1 MDKKELRAH
10 ILSRWQKLKTER
22 DPFIPQWKSIATH
35 IRPAT
40 GKFLLRGPKNEA
52 RERFNEIFD
61 NTATGASNL
70 LSSGLMSGLTDPS
83 QQWFYLTTG
92 SPTLDES
99 PAVKQWLADV
109 SQVIYM
115 GLSRTN
121 AYQSLHHFWLEV
133 SLYGTAAMM
142 IQEDDER
149 GFYCYPFTIGE
160 YAIACNHKGIPD
172 TLYREL
178 MMTVAQIVQQY
189 GYENVPRGIKALYD
203 QRQYDQEKAVIH
215 AIEPRYDRDI
225 TKQDNKNMPF
235 RAVHM
240 LVDADSDEHSIL
252 LESGYN
258 EFPAIVGRWGA
269 ISTDTYSCE
278 SPGMTALGDVR
289 QLKHEQMQKGNAID
303 LIVDPP
309 RLLPTSAK
317 DAELDFAPGGLS
329 FVDMPTNGSQ
339 SNNATTAVG
348 NINPITVD
356 IQEVQGRIK
365 AAFFTDLFLMLS
377 NQAEIARMTAT
388 AVARLQEEKLIM
400 LGPILSRFNNEVL
413 NPFIGRIFSILSRA
427 GIFPPPPQELQGT
440 ELNIEYTSML
450 ARSQKEV
457 QANTDMEAITQV
469 CQLAQ
474 VDPSVLDRIN
484 LDNAIKIIFDK
495 KGVSPS
501 LLRSD
506 EEVRQIQQQRAQ
518 QQQQMA
524 QQEQAQQGVDALSK
538 LGKVPAGGDTMA
550 GQAVEALQAEMG
562 Q

>member
-1 MDKKELRAH
+1 
-10 ILSRWQKLKTER
+10 
-22 DPFIPQWKSIATH
+22 
-35 IRPAT
+35 
-40 GKFLLRGPKNEA
+40 
-52 RERFNEIFD
+52 
-61 NTATGASNL
+61 
-70 LSSGLMSGLTDPS
+70 
-83 QQWFYLTTG
+83 
-92 SPTLDES
+92 
-99 PAVKQWLADV
+99 
-109 SQVIYM
+109 
-115 GLSRTN
+115 
-121 AYQSLHHFWLEV
+121 
-133 SLYGTAAMM
+133 
-142 IQEDDER
+142 
-149 GFYCYPFTIGE
+149 
-160 YAIACNHKGIPD
+160 
-172 TLYREL
+172 
-178 MMTVAQIVQQY
+178 
-189 GYENVPRGIKALYD
+189 
-203 QRQYDQEKAVIH
+203 
-215 AIEPRYDRDI
+215 
-225 TKQDNKNMPF
+225 
-235 RAVHM
+235 
-240 LVDADSDEHSIL
+240 
-252 LESGYN
+252 
-258 EFPAIVGRWGA
+258 
-269 ISTDTYSCE
+269 
-278 SPGMTALGDVR
+278 MTALGDVR

-427 GIFPPPPQELQGT
+427 GVFPPPPQELQGT

-506 EEVRQIQQQRAQ
+506 EEVQQIQQQRAQ

>member
-1 MDKKELRAH
+1 MDKEDLRAH
-10 ILSRWQKLKTER
+10 ILQRWQKLKTER
-22 DPFIPQWKSIATH
+22 DAFIPQWESIATH

-40 GKFLLRGPKNEA
+40 GKFLLHGDKNEA
-52 RERFNEIFD
+52 RHRFNEIFD
-61 NTATGASNL
+61 NTATSASNL

-92 SPTLDES
+92 SPKLDES
-99 PAVKQWLADV
+99 PAVKQWLSDV
-109 SQVIYM
+109 AQIIYM

-133 SLYGTAAMM
+133 SLYGTAAMI
-142 IQEDDER
+142 IQEDDEK
-149 GFYCYPFTIGE
+149 GFYCYPLTIGE
-160 YAIACNHKGIPD
+160 YAIACDSKGIPN

-178 MMTVAQIVQQY
+178 LMTVSQLVHQY
-189 GYENVPRGIKALYD
+189 GYENLPRSVQELYD
-203 QRQYDQEKAVIH
+203 NKQYDKEKAVIH
-215 AIEPRYDRDI
+215 AIEPRFERDI
-225 TKQDNKNMPF
+225 TKRDNKNMPF
-235 RAVHM
+235 RAVH
-240 LVDADSDEHSIL
+240 LLRDADSDKGSIL
-252 LESGYN
+252 RESGYN

-269 ISTDTYSCE
+269 VSTDTYSCE

-339 SNNATTAVG
+339 SNNATSSVG

-356 IQEVQGRIK
+356 IQEVQQRINK
-365 AAFFTDLFLMLS
+365 AFFTDLFLMLS
-377 NQAEIARMTAT
+377 NQVEIARMTAT

-413 NPFIGRIFSILSRA
+413 NPFIGRIFSIFYRA
-427 GIFPPPPQELQGT
+427 GLFPPAPDELRGT
-440 ELNIEYTSML
+440 NLNIEYTSML
-450 ARSQKEV
+450 SRSQKEV
-457 QANTDMEAITQV
+457 QANTDMEAVAQV

-474 VDPSVLDRIN
+474 FDPTVMDRIN
-484 LDNAIKIIFDK
+484 LDNAIKVVFDK

-501 LLRSD
+501 LIRSD
-506 EEVRQIQQQRAQ
+506 EEVEQIRQQRAE
-518 QQQQMA
+518 QQQQME
-524 QQEQAQQGVDALSK
+524 QQVQMQQGVDNLEK
-538 LGKVPAGGDTMA
+538 LGKVPAGDETMA
-550 GQAVEALQAEMG
+550 GQAVQAIQAQMA

>member
-22 DPFIPQWKSIATH
+22 DPFISQWKSIATH

-215 AIEPRYDRDI
+215 AIEPTLPSKTTRTCPLGPCTCWSTPTAMSI
-225 TKQDNKNMPF
+225 PF
-235 RAVHM
+235 C
-240 LVDADSDEHSIL
+240 
-252 LESGYN
+252 
-258 EFPAIVGRWGA
+258 W
-269 ISTDTYSCE
+269 
-278 SPGMTALGDVR
+278 SPGTTNFRRSSAAG
-289 QLKHEQMQKGNAID
+289 EQSR
-303 LIVDPP
+303 LIHIPVN
-309 RLLPTSAK
+309 LPA
-317 DAELDFAPGGLS
+317 
-329 FVDMPTNGSQ
+329 
-339 SNNATTAVG
+339 
-348 NINPITVD
+348 
-356 IQEVQGRIK
+356 
-365 AAFFTDLFLMLS
+365 
-377 NQAEIARMTAT
+377 
-388 AVARLQEEKLIM
+388 
-400 LGPILSRFNNEVL
+400 
-413 NPFIGRIFSILSRA
+413 
-427 GIFPPPPQELQGT
+427 
-440 ELNIEYTSML
+440 
-450 ARSQKEV
+450 
-457 QANTDMEAITQV
+457 
-469 CQLAQ
+469 
-474 VDPSVLDRIN
+474 
-484 LDNAIKIIFDK
+484 
-495 KGVSPS
+495 
-501 LLRSD
+501 
-506 EEVRQIQQQRAQ
+506 
-518 QQQQMA
+518 
-524 QQEQAQQGVDALSK
+524 
-538 LGKVPAGGDTMA
+538 
-550 GQAVEALQAEMG
+550 
-562 Q
+562 

>member
-1 MDKKELRAH
+1 MRTD
-10 ILSRWQKLKTER
+10 
-22 DPFIPQWKSIATH
+22 
-35 IRPAT
+35 
-40 GKFLLRGPKNEA
+40 KNEA
-52 RERFNEIFD
+52 RDRFNEIFD

-70 LSSGLMSGLTDPS
+70 LASGLMSGLTDPS

-92 SPTLDES
+92 SPKLDES
-99 PAVKQWLADV
+99 PAVKQWLSDV
-109 SQVIYM
+109 SQIIYM

-142 IQEDDER
+142 IQEDDEK
-149 GFYCYPFTIGE
+149 GFYCYPLTIGE
-160 YAIACNHKGIPD
+160 YAIACNSKGLPD

-178 MMTVAQIVQQY
+178 LMTVSQLVEQY
-189 GYENVPRGIKALYD
+189 GYDKVPRNIKELYD
-203 QRQYDQEKAVIH
+203 NRHYDKEFAVIH
-215 AIEPRYDRDI
+215 AIEPRFDRDI
-225 TKQDNKNMPF
+225 TKHDNTNMPF
-235 RAVHM
+235 MAVH
-240 LVDADSDEHSIL
+240 LLRNSDTAESSIL
-252 LESGYN
+252 RESGYN
-258 EFPAIVGRWGA
+258 EFPAVVGRWGA
-269 ISTDTYSCE
+269 VSTDVYSCE

-289 QLKHEQMQKGNAID
+289 QLTHEQIQKGNAID

-356 IQEVQGRIK
+356 IQEVQQRIK
-365 AAFFTDLFLMLS
+365 SAFFTDLFLMLS
-377 NQAEIARMTAT
+377 NQAEVARMTAT
-388 AVARLQEEKLIM
+388 AVAKLQEEKLIM

-413 NPFIGRIFSILSRA
+413 NPFIGRIFSIFSRN
-427 GIFPPPPQELQGT
+427 GIFPPAPQELQGT

-506 EEVRQIQQQRAQ
+506 EEVQQIQQQRAQ

-538 LGKVPAGGDTMA
+538 LGKVPAGTETMA
-550 GQAVEALQAEMG
+550 GQAVQVLQSQLM
-562 Q
+562 